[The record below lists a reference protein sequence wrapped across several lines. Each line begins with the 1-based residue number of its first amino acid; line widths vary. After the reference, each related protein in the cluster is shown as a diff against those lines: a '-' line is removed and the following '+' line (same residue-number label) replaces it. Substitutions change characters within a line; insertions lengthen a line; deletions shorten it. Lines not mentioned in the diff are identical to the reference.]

1 MKKELLM
8 GTALVSTLG
17 AASVAEAVSATYSGN
32 HQTGIEFDSPTGGTD
47 TNAQINDN
55 NFTVSL
61 SETTDGGMTISSS
74 FKLMDENTKEDYD
87 AGLTLAF
94 TDGSKLDVI
103 AAGNASGS
111 HAVSIPGSAG
121 AEDVANTSTNMAPTG
136 LDFMTGSTALGVEY
150 HTAEDFLADGLKMSF
165 SASTDSG
172 AAAAATYRIDSHVA
186 IGATYVTDLGDTDL
200 TIGAGY
206 SAVDGAKTGT
216 AVKDDTGG
224 IHVGISAVTGLD
236 FMTASTVQGVEYHTA
251 SDFLADGLKM
261 SFSASTDSGAAA
273 TATFRTDSHI
283 AIGATYVT
291 DLGDT
296 AVTLGAGYSDSDG
309 SKTVTNPTNDMGGVH
324 VGLSAVTGD
333 LTVAV
338 GFADGHKNG
347 ISDNGS
353 DEMEGDVVKA
363 GVKYVTGDL
372 TFNVGIATGEATDN
386 TIGSSGGSSDSQ
398 DVTSASVSYAV
409 ASGVTAILG
418 YTSTE
423 SSDEGSGTDDGS
435 AWYIGANMSF

>member
-1 MKKELLM
+1 M

-17 AASVAEAVSATYSGN
+17 AASVAEAVTASYGGN
-32 HQTGIEFDSPTGGTD
+32 HQTGVEFDSPTSGTD

-74 FKLMDENTKEDYD
+74 FKVMDENTKEDYD
-87 AGLTLAF
+87 AGFTLAF

-121 AEDVANTSTNMAPTG
+121 AEGVGNTSANVAPTG

-150 HTAEDFLADGLKMSF
+150 HTAADFVADGLKMSF
-165 SASTDSG
+165 SASTDTG
-172 AAAAATYRIDSHVA
+172 AAATSTYRIDSHVA
-186 IGATYVTDLGDTDL
+186 IGATYVTDLGDTAL
-200 TIGAGY
+200 TLGAGY

-216 AVKDDTGG
+216 AVNDDTGG
-224 IHVGISAVTGLD
+224 I
-236 FMTASTVQGVEYHTA
+236 
-251 SDFLADGLKM
+251 
-261 SFSASTDSGAAA
+261 
-273 TATFRTDSHI
+273 
-283 AIGATYVT
+283 
-291 DLGDT
+291 
-296 AVTLGAGYSDSDG
+296 
-309 SKTVTNPTNDMGGVH
+309 H

-338 GFADGHKNG
+338 GFADGSVAG
-347 ISDNGS
+347 VSDNGS
-353 DEMEGDVVKA
+353 DEYTAEVVKA

-372 TFNVGIATGEATDN
+372 TFNVGMASGEADDHAL
-386 TIGSSGGSSDSQ
+386 GGSDGNDDSQ

-418 YTSTE
+418 YTTTA

-435 AWYIGANMSF
+435 AWYIGANMAF